1 MPQVSHSNKLAFL
14 CCNICHLK
22 ILPLSVN
29 NSWMLK
35 ICKYYHLYRY
45 VHMLSQNGQSWGKS
59 GYFQIIVGNTE
70 YYYYYSCIQLGTF
83 FLITCIV
90 LLKNVNVT
98 VIVFFPLEW
107 HPIWWTLFRDTS
119 IGLINNCQLFQFS
132 LEEIVGFII

>member
-1 MPQVSHSNKLAFL
+1 MQMCMFYVKM
-14 CCNICHLK
+14 
-22 ILPLSVN
+22 
-29 NSWMLK
+29 NSCEEKVVIWM
-35 ICKYYHLYRY
+35 
-45 VHMLSQNGQSWGKS
+45 
-59 GYFQIIVGNTE
+59 IVGNTE
-70 YYYYYSCIQLGTF
+70 YYYYSCIQLGTF

-90 LLKNVNVT
+90 LLENVNVT